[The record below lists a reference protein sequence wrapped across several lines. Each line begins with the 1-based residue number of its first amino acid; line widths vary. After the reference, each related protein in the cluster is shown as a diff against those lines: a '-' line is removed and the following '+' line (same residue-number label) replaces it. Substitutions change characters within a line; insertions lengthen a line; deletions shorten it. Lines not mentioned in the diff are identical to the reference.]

1 MTINLHEYFDW
12 LTDIATNSAYTESL
26 ETSLKIIQ
34 GIYLIKQEQN
44 FVSNAWSNLL
54 TTNNFSL
61 NFMFKSSEDKDNYL
75 KLNSK
80 YVSYN
85 NNSLKTQIDNS
96 FDRFYTSLLF
106 GFGVNIEGSRY
117 LEGHN
122 AFLTFQPPQFGYV
135 VNGKTNFIPLTK
147 MGDVSRYETITP
159 AVILDSSKT
168 GVYYLTEPSRF
179 ITQDINGFMAQAIW
193 GYKNSTGQSLIEGM
207 IAKAKNHIEFYFKET
222 TTNKWEL
229 PINSQLV
236 VTSNSENLPVIG
248 GNLSLNFVYDL
259 NATISGY
266 NNILIVG

>member
-1 MTINLHEYFDW
+1 
-12 LTDIATNSAYTESL
+12 
-26 ETSLKIIQ
+26 
-34 GIYLIKQEQN
+34 
-44 FVSNAWSNLL
+44 
-54 TTNNFSL
+54 
-61 NFMFKSSEDKDNYL
+61 
-75 KLNSK
+75 
-80 YVSYN
+80 
-85 NNSLKTQIDNS
+85 
-96 FDRFYTSLLF
+96 
-106 GFGVNIEGSRY
+106 
-117 LEGHN
+117 
-122 AFLTFQPPQFGYV
+122 
-135 VNGKTNFIPLTK
+135 